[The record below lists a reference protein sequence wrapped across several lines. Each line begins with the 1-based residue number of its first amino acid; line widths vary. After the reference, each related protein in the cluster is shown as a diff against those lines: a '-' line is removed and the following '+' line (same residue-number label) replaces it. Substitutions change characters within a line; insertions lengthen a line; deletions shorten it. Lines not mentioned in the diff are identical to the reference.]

1 MQMQHDLFKQL
12 NPRQVK
18 FLTVL
23 GIGLLGIAI
32 ALIGYIFSEEQMT
45 LITQVGT
52 DLFHSPVGTVIVTIS
67 SFIFS

>member
-1 MQMQHDLFKQL
+1 MQMQQDLFKQL

-18 FLTVL
+18 FMTII
-23 GIGLLGIAI
+23 GIGLLGIAV
-32 ALIGYIFSEEQMT
+32 ALIGYLFSEEQMT

-52 DLFHSPVGTVIVTIS
+52 ELFQSPVGSVIVTIS